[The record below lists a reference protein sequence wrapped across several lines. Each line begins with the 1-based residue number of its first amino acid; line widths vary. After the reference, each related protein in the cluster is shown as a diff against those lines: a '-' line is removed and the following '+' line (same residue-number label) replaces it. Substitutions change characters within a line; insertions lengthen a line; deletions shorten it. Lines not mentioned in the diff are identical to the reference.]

1 MSISR
6 LNLIFLG
13 FPSSDPTR
21 THEGAEESGDSGSD
35 RASLDSELETRH
47 PKKSNHMFKTGG
59 ASRRVV
65 VELDAL
71 STNHNTEQKEGLS
84 INCVEPVSGKTAL
97 TVFDLVTRSAK
108 RALSD
113 DIGISTCF
121 SYLRKRRRR
130 IMTRH
135 PKLQGSDAVWG
146 LTVYSGSPDF
156 SRLCL
161 GSNAGIIRD
170 GEILLVVWSP
180 LEFLD
185 SPTLN
190 ARHKLS
196 KKSHKNAKAIPTA
209 YDREKVDVFGVIAVS
224 GDIHNNGKPAF
235 VTAEAHCHGVQGV
248 PKSEQWTI
256 TGSSNRLFQ
265 EGIQAIEQLESSMAE
280 ERHSDLM
287 SEEEDEEA
295 ALILSPKRAAKLH
308 DAAIETLHAISLS
321 RSDSPSRM
329 SPKSTILEKP
339 TIELLT
345 SSINANIDRSLSTL
359 RVDGISIEKKPRLLP
374 YSSPSSS
381 STPAAIQH
389 MTQQSSKSTIS
400 TLKTSKD
407 ESIIVSFEDLHDD
420 AHVSFDVESEAATE
434 DPSEMVSNYNSK
446 LQHNRSASDL
456 VASDMSQVVLSKT
469 PSVYS
474 AQSSI
479 MQTSSSLPS
488 PPNESS
494 SRSIRS
500 QFDHVKLDKD
510 LSVDGRSIKSI
521 SSVSSKSTSDKSD
534 TNTIESG
541 DQNDQH
547 RMTPTGTQPEVQTI
561 AKNPTS
567 NSGASLEPHPLKS
580 AEKEASQT
588 SHSTS
593 AIKQDSKTA
602 SIHSIPKIGSVEKVS
617 HITDPSRAESKDQSE
632 IHQASPSENNLFHPS
647 SETEI
652 FKYSL
657 EKNSKHS
664 SKESIKPKPE
674 AAVEPSANDGELT
687 PKASRAKSAELH
699 SSTES
704 VKHSMHLFQ
713 PTGSTANIF
722 KSSSTTPPVK
732 EAISRTKDPEISPT
746 EERDHS
752 KARLSKS
759 DSRPSS
765 RGSAKSPDRRS
776 SHEQLKSRRSS
787 TRSEKNH
794 SKASSSSRSSQSSKS
809 LQSRDSSHVSKD
821 SRASSLVS
829 KGSRDSSHALK
840 DSRNVSK
847 SGSEQETRKYRPVTI
862 PNSTHGSSQKLR
874 RPNSRRPTQGEVTSD
889 SRSESSDTSKSKRSS
904 NSSTRS
910 RE

>member
-13 FPSSDPTR
+13 FPSSDPTKA
-21 THEGAEESGDSGSD
+21 HEGVEESGDSGSD
-35 RASLDSELETRH
+35 RASIDGELETRH
-47 PKKSNHMFKTGG
+47 STKSNQMFKTGG

-65 VELDAL
+65 VELDTL
-71 STNHNTEQKEGLS
+71 TTNRNADQEAGSAT
-84 INCVEPVSGKTAL
+84 NCVDPVSTKTTL

-121 SYLRKRRRR
+121 SYLKKQRGR
-130 IMTRH
+130 IMARH

-248 PKSEQWTI
+248 PKSEQWAI

-345 SSINANIDRSLSTL
+345 NSINATIDRSLSTL
-359 RVDGISIEKKPRLLP
+359 RVDGVSIEKKPRLLP
-374 YSSPSSS
+374 YGSSS
-381 STPAAIQH
+381 STSAAIQH
-389 MTQQSSKSTIS
+389 TNQQSSKSTIS

-434 DPSEMVSNYNSK
+434 DPSEMVSNNNSK
-446 LQHNRSASDL
+446 LQHHRSASDL
-456 VASDMSQVVLSKT
+456 VASDMSQVVPSKSA
-469 PSVYS
+469 SVNS

-479 MQTSSSLPS
+479 METSSSLSS

-510 LSVDGRSIKSI
+510 LSIDGRSIKSI

-541 DQNDQH
+541 YQNDQH
-547 RMTPTGTQPEVQTI
+547 RMNPTGTQPEVQTI

-567 NSGASLEPHPLKS
+567 NSGVSLEHHPLKS
-580 AEKEASQT
+580 AENEASQT

-602 SIHSIPKIGSVEKVS
+602 SSHSIPKIGSVEKVS
-617 HITDPSRAESKDQSE
+617 HITDTSRAESKDQSE

-647 SETEI
+647 RETEI

-765 RGSAKSPDRRS
+765 RGSAKSPDKRS

-821 SRASSLVS
+821 SRATSLVS
-829 KGSRDSSHALK
+829 KGSRDSSHASK

-847 SGSEQETRKYRPVTI
+847 SGSEQEMRKYRPVTI

-874 RPNSRRPTQGEVTSD
+874 RPNSRRSTQDEVTSD

>member
-13 FPSSDPTR
+13 FPSSDPTKA
-21 THEGAEESGDSGSD
+21 HEGVEESGDSGSD
-35 RASLDSELETRH
+35 RTSLDGELETRH
-47 PKKSNHMFKTGG
+47 STKSNQMFKTGG

-71 STNHNTEQKEGLS
+71 TTNCNPDQEAGSAT
-84 INCVEPVSGKTAL
+84 NCVDPVSTKTTL

-121 SYLRKRRRR
+121 SYLRKQRGR
-130 IMTRH
+130 IMARH
-135 PKLQGSDAVWG
+135 PKLQRSDAVWG

-190 ARHKLS
+190 AHHKLS

-235 VTAEAHCHGVQGV
+235 VTAEAHFHGGQAVS
-248 PKSEQWTI
+248 KSEQWAI

-265 EGIQAIEQLESSMAE
+265 EGIQAIEQLESSMAQ

-308 DAAIETLHAISLS
+308 EAAVETLHAISLS
-321 RSDSPSRM
+321 RSHSPSRM
-329 SPKSTILEKP
+329 SPKSAPLKILENP

-345 SSINANIDRSLSTL
+345 NSINTTIDRSLSTL
-359 RVDGISIEKKPRLLP
+359 RVDGVSIEKKPRLLP
-374 YSSPSSS
+374 CGSSS
-381 STPAAIQH
+381 STSAAIQVT
-389 MTQQSSKSTIS
+389 TQLSSKSTIS
-400 TLKTSKD
+400 TLKNSKD

-434 DPSEMVSNYNSK
+434 DPSEMVSNNNSK

-456 VASDMSQVVLSKT
+456 VASDMSQVVLSKSA
-469 PSVYS
+469 SVYS

-479 MQTSSSLPS
+479 MQTSSSLSS
-488 PPNESS
+488 PPHGSS

-510 LSVDGRSIKSI
+510 LSIDGRSIKSI
-521 SSVSSKSTSDKSD
+521 SSMSSKSTCDKSD
-534 TNTIESG
+534 ANTIESG
-541 DQNDQH
+541 EQNDQNV
-547 RMTPTGTQPEVQTI
+547 MTPAGTQQEVQII

-567 NSGASLEPHPLKS
+567 SSGASLEPYPLKS

-588 SHSTS
+588 LHSTS

-602 SIHSIPKIGSVEKVS
+602 SSHSIPKIGSVEKVS
-617 HITDPSRAESKDQSE
+617 HITDTSRAESEDQSE

-664 SKESIKPKPE
+664 SKESIQPKPE
-674 AAVEPSANDGELT
+674 AVVQPSANDGELT
-687 PKASRAKSAELH
+687 PKASQAKSAELH

-722 KSSSTTPPVK
+722 KSSLTTPPVK
-732 EAISRTKDPEISPT
+732 EAMSRTKDVEISPT
-746 EERDHS
+746 EERDRS
-752 KARLSKS
+752 KASLSKS

-765 RGSAKSPDRRS
+765 RGGAKSPDKRS

-787 TRSEKNH
+787 NRRESNH

-809 LQSRDSSHVSKD
+809 LHSRDSSHVSKD

-829 KGSRDSSHALK
+829 KGSRDSSHASK

-847 SGSEQETRKYRPVTI
+847 SGSEHEPRKYRPVTI
-862 PNSTHGSSQKLR
+862 PNSTHASSQKLR
-874 RPNSRRPTQGEVTSD
+874 RPRRSTRDEDTSD
-889 SRSESSDTSKSKRSS
+889 SISESSDTSKSKRSS
-904 NSSTRS
+904 KSSTKS

>member
-13 FPSSDPTR
+13 FPSSDPTKA
-21 THEGAEESGDSGSD
+21 HEGVEDSGDSGSD
-35 RASLDSELETRH
+35 RASLDGGLETRH
-47 PKKSNHMFKTGG
+47 ATKSNQMFKTGG

-71 STNHNTEQKEGLS
+71 PTDCNLDQEAGSATNS
-84 INCVEPVSGKTAL
+84 VDPVSTKTTL

-185 SPTLN
+185 SPTSN

-196 KKSHKNAKAIPTA
+196 EKSRTNAKVIPTA

-224 GDIHNNGKPAF
+224 GDIHNNGKP
-235 VTAEAHCHGVQGV
+235 
-248 PKSEQWTI
+248 
-256 TGSSNRLFQ
+256 
-265 EGIQAIEQLESSMAE
+265 IEQLESSMADQ

-287 SEEEDEEA
+287 SEDEDEEA

-308 DAAIETLHAISLS
+308 DAAVETLHAISLS
-321 RSDSPSRM
+321 RSDSPSKM
-329 SPKSTILEKP
+329 SPKSTHLKILEKP
-339 TIELLT
+339 PIELLT
-345 SSINANIDRSLSTL
+345 NSINATIDRSLSAL
-359 RVDGISIEKKPRLLP
+359 RVDGVSIEKKPRLLACG
-374 YSSPSSS
+374 SSS
-381 STPAAIQH
+381 STSAAIQH
-389 MTQQSSKSTIS
+389 SNQQSSKSTIS

-434 DPSEMVSNYNSK
+434 DPSEMDSNNNSK
-446 LQHNRSASDL
+446 SQHTRSASDL
-456 VASDMSQVVLSKT
+456 VASDMSQPVLSKSA
-469 PSVYS
+469 SVHS

-479 MQTSSSLPS
+479 KQTSSSLSS
-488 PPNESS
+488 PPNISS
-494 SRSIRS
+494 SRSIRCH
-500 QFDHVKLDKD
+500 FDHVKLDKD
-510 LSVDGRSIKSI
+510 LSIDGKSIKSI

-534 TNTIESG
+534 ASTIESG
-541 DQNDQH
+541 DRNDQNQ
-547 RMTPTGTQPEVQTI
+547 MNPDGTQPEVQI
-561 AKNPTS
+561 YAENPTS
-567 NSGASLEPHPLKS
+567 NSIASLEPHPLKS
-580 AEKEASQT
+580 PEKGPSQP
-588 SHSTS
+588 SRSAS
-593 AIKQDSKTA
+593 AIKQDSKA
-602 SIHSIPKIGSVEKVS
+602 VSSHSIPKIGSVEKVS
-617 HITDPSRAESKDQSE
+617 HFTDASRVESKDQSE

-652 FKYSL
+652 FKYNL

-674 AAVEPSANDGELT
+674 AVVEPSANDGELT
-687 PKASRAKSAELH
+687 PKASRAKSAEMH
-699 SSTES
+699 SSTET

-713 PTGSTANIF
+713 PTGSTSNIF
-722 KSSSTTPPVK
+722 KSSSTTPPAK
-732 EAISRTKDPEISPT
+732 EAMSRAKDAEISPT
-746 EERDHS
+746 GEKDRS
-752 KARLSKS
+752 KASLSKS
-759 DSRPSS
+759 DNRPSS
-765 RGSAKSPDRRS
+765 RGSAKSPDKRS

-787 TRSEKNH
+787 TRSENNH

-829 KGSRDSSHALK
+829 KGSRDSSHASK

-847 SGSEQETRKYRPVTI
+847 SGSDQETRKYRPVTI
-862 PNSTHGSSQKLR
+862 PNSTHGSNQKLR
-874 RPNSRRPTQGEVTSD
+874 RPNSRRSTHDEVTSD
-889 SRSESSDTSKSKRSS
+889 SRSESSDKSKSKRSS
-904 NSSTRS
+904 NSSTQS
-910 RE
+910 R